1 MEPEEMDL
9 VELVENI
16 TVEPSWRIE
25 KEGKEI
31 PATLN
36 AGERGMVIHR
46 SEGTPTLF
54 DVEFL
59 DPATSEPCVLA
70 TLRAEQVRVVER
82 DTLGSE

>member
-1 MEPEEMDL
+1 
-9 VELVENI
+9 
-16 TVEPSWRIE
+16 
-25 KEGKEI
+25 
-31 PATLN
+31 
-36 AGERGMVIHR
+36 MVIHR